1 MSLDYLGQMIV
12 TSLSVIPA
20 GLYFLLMVESVDGL
34 RAYRNRFLMDE
45 NVLDKMNNAA
55 TVGLVG
61 YMIFIFSVPFID
73 WLFGTMF
80 DITVTQAV
88 TQFNVWLQ
96 ISMLVILGIMNIT
109 MAYLG
114 LQK

>member
-1 MSLDYLGQMIV
+1 MGLEYLGQMIV

-34 RAYRNRFLMDE
+34 RAYRYRFLMEDD
-45 NVLDKMNNAA
+45 VLDKVNNAA

-61 YMIFIFSVPFID
+61 YMIFIFTVPFID
-73 WLFGTMF
+73 WLFGTLF
-80 DITVTQAV
+80 NVTVTEAV
-88 TQFNVWLQ
+88 TQVNIWLQ
-96 ISMLVILGIMNIT
+96 ISMLVLLGIMNVT
-109 MAYLG
+109 LAYFG

>member
-1 MSLDYLGQMIV
+1 MGLEYLGQMIV
-12 TSLSVIPA
+12 TSMSVIPA
-20 GLYFLLMVESVDGL
+20 GLYFLLMVESVEGM
-34 RAYRNRFLMDE
+34 RAYRYKFLMEDD
-45 NVLDKMNNAA
+45 VLDRVNNAA
-55 TVGLVG
+55 TVGMIG

-80 DITVTQAV
+80 NITVTEAV
-88 TQFNVWLQ
+88 TQVNIWLQ
-96 ISMLVILGIMNIT
+96 ITLLVLLGIMNVV